1 MDNIIADFF
10 IQGVDAFITA
20 LIVSFLV
27 VLMSQQQTMASIVS
41 DNHNNALMMQE
52 YREYNAYDHKHVYA
66 SDIVSLVMKTK
77 GYPEV
82 KVTVPSG
89 VSYDFKIGFNSLEY
103 KAATLSE
110 KIDPNKLYDADV
122 TYEDPTYH
130 LGVKGITFKPCTS
143 NGNCGR

>member
-27 VLMSQQQTMASIVS
+27 VLMSQQQTMAGIVS
-41 DNHNNALMMQE
+41 ENHNNAAMMQE

-66 SDIVSLVMKTK
+66 SDIVSLIMKTK
-77 GYPEV
+77 GWPEV
-82 KVTVPSG
+82 KVTTTSG
-89 VSYDFKIGFNSLEY
+89 NYTFNISGHSLEY
-103 KAATLSE
+103 KAAVLSE
-110 KIDPNKLYDADV
+110 KIDPNKLYDAEV
-122 TYEDPTYH
+122 SYEDQTYH
-130 LGVKGITFKPCTS
+130 LGVKSIKFTPCTS